1 MFESKDKYF
10 GRKKGK
16 SFARLEQ
23 FQRFLFPPTKEFFKK
38 IKKPRV
44 LEIGIGDGEKISADA
59 KLHPDINYIGC
70 DIFADGVLRAIRN
83 SKENSLRNLFVFH
96 LNIQEILPLVPIKYF
111 DGIRIFFP
119 DPWPKTKHKKRR
131 TFNRELVKALSP
143 KLRKNG
149 YIHFA
154 TDHAD
159 YFLDALVLLQDQD
172 YRMDNISPNSWKY
185 NDFNALDTKFE
196 KKALDKNHKLFYFSV
211 LKNY

>member
-16 SFARLEQ
+16 SFARLEK
-23 FQRFLFPPTKEFFKK
+23 FQRFLFPPTQEFFKK
-38 IKKPRV
+38 IKTPRV
-44 LEIGIGDGEKISADA
+44 LEIGIGDGEKISGDA

-70 DIFADGVLRAIRN
+70 DIFADGVLRAIRK

-96 LNIQEILPLVPIKYF
+96 LNIQDILPFVPIKYF

-131 TFNRELVKALSP
+131 TFNRELLKALSA

-172 YRMDNISPNSWKY
+172 YRMDNIGPNSWKY

>member
-1 MFESKDKYF
+1 MFESKNKYF

-23 FQRFLFPPTKEFFKK
+23 FQKYLVSPSKDFFKQ
-38 IKKPRV
+38 IEKPRV

-59 KLHPDINYIGC
+59 KLHSKINYIGC
-70 DIFADGVLRAIRN
+70 DIFADAFFVL
-83 SKENSLRNLFVFH
+83 SVTLRKIHLDLVVFH
-96 LNIQEILPLVPIKYF
+96 LNIQTSYLLFQLNILMYSV
-111 DGIRIFFP
+111 FFP
-119 DPWPKTKHKKRR
+119 DPWPKTKHKRRR
-131 TFNRELVKALSP
+131 TFNSELVQTLSS
-143 KLRKNG
+143 KLKKNG

-154 TDHAD
+154 TDHGD
-159 YFLDALVLLQDQD
+159 YFLDALVLLQDQG

-185 NDFNALDTKFE
+185 NEFNALDTKFE

>member
-38 IKKPRV
+38 INIPRV
-44 LEIGIGDGEKISADA
+44 LEIGIGDGEKISIDA

-96 LNIQEILPLVPIKYF
+96 LNIQDIFPFVPIKYF

-131 TFNRELVKALSP
+131 TFNRELVKALSA

-172 YRMDNISPNSWKY
+172 YRMDNIGPNSWKY